1 MTRKIYDDPRRNETR
16 RVVRP
21 LHRDHK
27 LMLRALGANIKAAR
41 LKTGITLPTLSKLS
55 GVSKGN
61 CSKVE
66 HGGNVS
72 ALTLY
77 KLCWSLGMH
86 PREVLP
92 EYRPNGEPSSA
103 TGTRDAGQTKD
114 L

>member
-1 MTRKIYDDPRRNETR
+1 MMKSKAKPERKKRAAVRVK

-77 KLCWSLGMH
+77 KLCWSIGVH

-92 EYRPNGEPSSA
+92 EYRPNDPSSA
-103 TGTRDAGQTKD
+103 PRPK
-114 L
+114 

>member
-1 MTRKIYDDPRRNETR
+1 MNEFPTTLERSAGRDSLHRR
-16 RVVRP
+16 VRP

-92 EYRPNGEPSSA
+92 EYRPNDPAHRRRTEDSQQP
-103 TGTRDAGQTKD
+103 
-114 L
+114 